1 MRRYAK
7 NLFCVISR
15 NIIKVN
21 WPFLI
26 RSRGNRLGVFLKIR
40 VFENFA
46 KLTRKHLCQSLFF
59 NKVKGLK
66 PVMLLKRR
74 LCLSYCS
81 VSFDKLLSTFSSLEH
96 HRWLRLKVY
105 LPEHFEKFDQFL
117 LRNTFRCIWNI
128 QDTFRYTSYFISNAF
143 FNSALVLLTFFMN
156 WGSYIAQV
164 LLNTYKHDHTETLFI
179 YTFSVSM

>member
-26 RSRGNRLGVFLKIR
+26 RSRGNRLGVFHKIR

-59 NKVKGLK
+59 NKVTGLK

-81 VSFDKLLSTFSSLEH
+81 VVLINF
-96 HRWLRLKVY
+96 Y
-105 LPEHFEKFDQFL
+105 QQFL
-117 LRNTFRCIWNI
+117 LWNTTGGFVWKSTCQNI
-128 QDTFRYTSYFISNAF
+128 SKNLISFYWETYFDVYGIF
-143 FNSALVLLTFFMN
+143 KTLLD
-156 WGSYIAQV
+156 IQAI
-164 LLNTYKHDHTETLFI
+164 L
-179 YTFSVSM
+179 